1 MSSYTFI
8 TPLVKA
14 LSLVFILGGTSA
26 MSLAAT
32 TGSMEEQA
40 EDRVAKYFATHQV
53 LLKKAQ
59 GAINTFLANIANLT
73 NLSYDS
79 YYTQLS
85 TALIPVLP
93 YQIKDGIY
101 SIPNSEIVY
110 QFATK
115 CSHLASFNYNR
126 PDINTKGNWE
136 AICSTFVPLAL
147 AFADQDRFLSDLTH
161 ANFAKLEYKRIR
173 FTLQPNEVYA
183 YNYIALIVNPLVVAA
198 RIEAKEIT
206 PKFNFKYSL
215 RPEATSSQGKQAIHT
230 LNLFQYTLGLNTKI
244 TDSSESTTYT
254 GQ

>member
-14 LSLVFILGGTSA
+14 LSLVFIFGGTSA

-59 GAINTFLANIANLT
+59 GAINTFLASIANLT

-101 SIPNSEIVY
+101 SIPNSDIVY

-115 CSHLASFNYNR
+115 CSHLAAFNYNR
-126 PDINTKGNWE
+126 PEPQTKGKWE
-136 AICSTFVPLAL
+136 AICSTFVPVAL
-147 AFADQDRFLSDLTH
+147 AFVDQDRFISDLTN
-161 ANFAKLEYKRIR
+161 ANFAQLEYKRIR
-173 FTLQPNEVYA
+173 FTLHPNEVYA
-183 YNYIALIVNPLVVAA
+183 YNYIAQIVNPVVVAA
-198 RIEAKEIT
+198 RIEAKDIT

-215 RPEATSSQGKQAIHT
+215 RPAVTSNEAQQAINI

-244 TDSSESTTYT
+244 IDSNDSATYT
-254 GQ
+254 GK